1 LTQPPEKFMKHIDH
15 EQRAHH
21 SDFPPSSFPALA
33 KCPCYKS
40 SDTVG
45 AAAKRGTRLHE
56 KLESLL
62 GNGDLRKLLKRPKPD
77 AK

>member
-1 LTQPPEKFMKHIDH
+1 MEKKEIDH
-15 EQRAHH
+15 SERGHH
-21 SDFPPSSFPALA
+21 SELPPSSFPAMA
-33 KCPCYKS
+33 KCPCYRS

-45 AAAKRGTRLHE
+45 AAAKRGTQLHE

-62 GNGDLRKLLKRPKPD
+62 GNGDLQKLLKATPD

>member
-1 LTQPPEKFMKHIDH
+1 MDKEIDH

-21 SDFPPSSFPALA
+21 AEFPPSSLPAMA

-45 AAAKRGTRLHE
+45 AAAKRGTQLHE
-56 KLESLL
+56 KLEALL
-62 GNGDLRKLLKRPKPD
+62 SNGDLRKLLKTMKSDD
-77 AK
+77 A

>member
-1 LTQPPEKFMKHIDH
+1 MKEIDH

-21 SDFPPSSFPALA
+21 SEFPPSSLPALA

-45 AAAKRGTRLHE
+45 AAAIRGTKLHE
-56 KLESLL
+56 KLEALL
-62 GNGDLRKLLKRPKPD
+62 GNGDLRKLLKTTKSDD
-77 AK
+77 A

>member
-1 LTQPPEKFMKHIDH
+1 MKHIDH
-15 EQRAHH
+15 EHRAHH
-21 SDFPPSSFPALA
+21 KDFPPSSLPALA

-45 AAAKRGTRLHE
+45 AAAKRGTQLHE
-56 KLESLL
+56 RLESLL
-62 GNGDLRKLLKRPKPD
+62 GNGDLRELLKTMPD